1 MIRDAFHR
9 QGPFVGSG
17 GRYGP
22 GPATSTPLLAMGKPL
37 DDDLSSPWVL
47 RRCSPVFTGEPDS
60 RRSLR
65 STRLPTVSPA
75 DLRADLD
82 PRSLD
87 PAALFGARLPSL
99 FEARRRLTTSA
110 TALTTCGQPNP
121 GSFDPRRDGD
131 LDLLPFLYAP
141 RPRLAPRVMR
151 GEPRSVHSSRPQ
163 CWFLSLARAFP
174 TVMPNR
180 VPHLRSLRCGA

>member
-9 QGPFVGSG
+9 QVPFVGSG
-17 GRYGP
+17 GRYSP

-37 DDDLSSPWVL
+37 DADLSSPWVL

-60 RRSLR
+60 RRSFR

-99 FEARRRLTTSA
+99 FEARTPPDDFCNCVTRRAGNQTR
-110 TALTTCGQPNP
+110 ALC
-121 GSFDPRRDGD
+121 PRRDGG
-131 LDLLPFLYAP
+131 LDLLPFLTWHAAP
-141 RPRLAPRVMR
+141 
-151 GEPRSVHSSRPQ
+151 
-163 CWFLSLARAFP
+163 
-174 TVMPNR
+174 
-180 VPHLRSLRCGA
+180 LRER